1 MWDEGSGLENKKY
14 DKNFSE
20 YKPWNSSIIIH
31 EVLKYSWEARFSDL
45 SLVEIW

>member
-1 MWDEGSGLENKKY
+1 MWDEGSGLENK
-14 DKNFSE
+14 NMIRIFLNISHE
-20 YKPWNSSIIIH
+20 ISSIIIH